1 MATLEL
7 KPKYC
12 NSVLLVIW
20 MLILI
25 QLCALL
31 YNGSDPLTMCMFTDA
46 APGLHFALAG
56 IHVTLIYKMTPTYL
70 MALVSFWENNL

>member
-1 MATLEL
+1 
-7 KPKYC
+7 
-12 NSVLLVIW
+12 

-46 APGLHFALAG
+46 ALGFHFALAG
-56 IHVTLIYKMTPTYL
+56 IHVTLEMIHWLYL
-70 MALVSFWENNL
+70 LNLYIIAFIVLM